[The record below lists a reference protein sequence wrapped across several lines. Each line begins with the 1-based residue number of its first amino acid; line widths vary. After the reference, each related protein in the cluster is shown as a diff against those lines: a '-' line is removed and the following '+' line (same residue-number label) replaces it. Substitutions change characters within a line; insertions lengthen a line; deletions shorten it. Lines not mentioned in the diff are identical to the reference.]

1 MRAEYKVDAVG
12 GKQENYNIIGTPGA
26 LFDGLNFS
34 FDDGTHGTYDVDWPD
49 GIKPIL
55 NSEINLKF
63 EGVDYIEQGGAGIS
77 FRGEFGGSPLSG
89 GLVYI
94 SIGFESI
101 YPEET
106 RNELMG
112 RVMNY
117 LDDPLAS
124 IDKNQIIIPDKPQI
138 TALYPNPS
146 NKSIT
151 IEFKI
156 TKIKTIAY
164 LTITDIMGREIHKMS
179 VQSLSAKKQ
188 KFNWNGNLQN
198 GNEAPS
204 GVYIANLSQDKYIV
218 TKKFTLLK

>member
-1 MRAEYKVDAVG
+1 M
-12 GKQENYNIIGTPGA
+12 
-26 LFDGLNFS
+26 NFS

-49 GIKPIL
+49 GIKPVL
-55 NSEINLKF
+55 NSKINLKF
-63 EGVDYIEQGGAGIS
+63 EGVDYNTEGGAGGS
-77 FRGEFGGSPLSG
+77 FRGGFGGSPVSG

-106 RNELMG
+106 RNNLMG
-112 RVMNY
+112 RIMNY
-117 LDDPLAS
+117 LEDPLAS
-124 IDKNQIIIPDKPQI
+124 ADENPSIIPDKPQI

-156 TKIKTIAY
+156 TKVKTIAY
-164 LTITDIMGREIHKMS
+164 LTITDILGREIHKMS

-188 KFNWNGNLQN
+188 RFNWNGNLQN
-198 GNEAPS
+198 GSEAPS
-204 GVYIANLSQDKYIV
+204 GIYIANLSQDEHIV